1 MKENFRIRVCAIGAP
16 GLCVTKEII
25 DNRLMAE
32 IERVSIFTE
41 RRINSE
47 IPPGLAIHRL
57 GSGIPAFL
65 GRMSVECRIKNY
77 TEDKELIASNIVDN
91 DLLFIFAFCGGST
104 SAAICGAIAQMAKE
118 MKIATVCLVIQPFK
132 FEGQRRQK
140 NFAES
145 LELVKELSALTLVC
159 SLEKIVGDKLGKLVL
174 LEAFAYADH
183 KIAHCVTT
191 LYNALSQGQ
200 DFLNDHE
207 KLAKICQ
214 GAISENHIARGV
226 AMEIV

>member
-1 MKENFRIRVCAIGAP
+1 MPDNFRIKVCAIGEP
-16 GLCVTKEII
+16 GFCVTKEII

-32 IERVSIFTE
+32 IERISIFSE
-41 RRINSE
+41 RNIEGE

-65 GRMSVECRIKNY
+65 GRASVECRIKNY
-77 TEDKELIASNIVDN
+77 TEDKKLISSEIVNN
-91 DLLFIFAFCGGST
+91 DLLLILGFCGGST
-104 SAAICGAIAQMAKE
+104 SAAICATIAQMANE
-118 MKIATVCLVIQPFK
+118 MNITAVCLVIQPFK

-159 SLEKIVGDKLGKLVL
+159 SLEKIVADKLGKLIL
-174 LEAFAYADH
+174 LEAFAYADN

-191 LYNALSQGQ
+191 LYNTLSQSQ
-200 DFLNDHE
+200 YMLNDHD
-207 KLAKICQ
+207 KLAKVCQ
-214 GAISENHIARGV
+214 NAISENPIARAV
-226 AMEIV
+226 AMEFV